1 MKKRNAN
8 ANVLS
13 LLEDKTNIYARK
25 IALGMKT
32 TYGWRELTYDG
43 LGLLARRLASY
54 LINDLGVQK
63 EEKMAILSES
73 KPEFG
78 VCVLASV
85 ISGMI
90 TVPLDI
96 KLTIY
101 ELTSILTDCMPTVLL
116 VSQNYLDKALELQKA
131 IPSLKHIIVMDRQ
144 PASSELQSIYTT
156 PCNYSCKWRHR
167 ARNSRMFIIYTSGTT
182 GNPKGVET
190 TFGNILAQ
198 LKDLTTVMGPIF
210 TRKDTRILSI
220 LPMNHLFEMTVG
232 FATFLNMGF
241 SVYYTQS
248 LKPKDCLNMI
258 KDKKIHFMISVPAF
272 LRLLRSTLEAEI
284 RNAPKF
290 YQALFHFNFHYSA
303 KFLPFRWIKK
313 IFFRRLHNCFGGHFR
328 SFMSG
333 GAPYDFETAKFF
345 RRIGIEVYEGY
356 GLTETSPVASFNSK
370 WNRDLRSVGEL
381 LPSFEG
387 KIDKETGEL
396 LLKGPSIMKGY
407 HNQPELTAEAI
418 DTDGWFHTGDK
429 ARLEGRNIYIT
440 GRLKNMI
447 VLSGGKKVFP
457 EEVEA
462 VLEKSDKFAEIC
474 VFGME
479 REGGAKD
486 GTEDIALAIVPA
498 EHLKTELQGTELEKV
513 LKDEVKRLSKQ
524 LAPYK
529 RPINITILNQ
539 PLPRTATRKVQRRKV
554 KELIMG

>member
-1 MKKRNAN
+1 MRKRDT
-8 ANVLS
+8 NVLS
-13 LLEDKTNIYARK
+13 LLEDKTNSFARK
-25 IALGMKT
+25 TALGMKT
-32 TYGWRELTYDG
+32 NFGWGELTYDG
-43 LGLLARRLASY
+43 LGLMARRLASY
-54 LINDLGVQK
+54 LINDLGIQK

-78 VCVLASV
+78 VCVLGSV

-101 ELTSILTDCMPTVLL
+101 ELTSILTDCQPSVML
-116 VSQNYLDKALELQKA
+116 VSQTYIEKALELQKA
-131 IPSLKHIIVMDRQ
+131 VPSIKHIIVMDEQ
-144 PASSELQSIYTT
+144 PVSGGLPSLYTI
-156 PCNYSCKWRHR
+156 PCNYHCKWRHR
-167 ARNSRMFIIYTSGTT
+167 SRNSRMFIIYTSGTT

-198 LKDLTTVMGPIF
+198 LKDLKTVMAPIF
-210 TRKDTRILSI
+210 PKKDTRILSI

-248 LKPKDCLNMI
+248 LKPKDILNMI
-258 KDKKIHFMISVPAF
+258 KDRKINFMISVPAF
-272 LRLLRSTLEAEI
+272 LRLMKTTLEAEM

-290 YQALFHFNFHYSA
+290 YQFMFKFNFSYVA
-303 KFLPFRWIKK
+303 KFIPFRWVKK
-313 IFFRRLHNCFGGHFR
+313 ILFRRLHNCFGGHFR

-356 GLTETSPVASFNSK
+356 GLTETSPVASFNSG
-370 WNRDLRSVGEL
+370 WNRDLRSVGKL
-381 LPSFEG
+381 LPGFEG
-387 KIDKETGEL
+387 KIDPETGEL
-396 LLKGPSIMKGY
+396 LLRGPSIMKGY

-418 DTDGWFHTGDK
+418 DADGWFHTGDK
-429 ARLEGRNIYIT
+429 ARLENRNIYIT
-440 GRLKNMI
+440 GRIKNMI

-462 VLEKSDKFAEIC
+462 VLEKSDKFAELC
-474 VFGME
+474 VFGAS

-486 GTEDIALAIVPA
+486 GTEDIALVIVPA
-498 EHLKTELQGTELEKV
+498 EHVKAEYQGADLEKV

-529 RPINITILNQ
+529 RPINITITDQ
-539 PLPRTATRKVQRRKV
+539 ALPRTATRKIQRRKV
-554 KELIMG
+554 KEMVGM